1 MKQVNIDSDE
11 MQAGLIALFNCLGYG
26 DDAESLYDEVC
37 MALGLD
43 DTKPGE
49 DLDISATTFEERG
62 LMTTDAGVVVTVGKR
77 EFQLT
82 IVQSK

>member
-1 MKQVNIDSDE
+1 MKDLRIDSDE

-26 DDAESLYDEVC
+26 EDAESMQDEVC

-43 DTKPGE
+43 DYKKDD
-49 DLDISATTFEERG
+49 DLDIHATTFEERG
-62 LMTTDAGVVVTVGKR
+62 LLTSDSGVVVQVGDR
-77 EFQLT
+77 EYQIT